1 MKKIFKFLGFLIVLC
16 GIIIFAGDLFRI
28 KGDELN
34 ESGNTHNVHESFY
47 KLEEN
52 SIDVLF
58 VGPSHLYCSISP
70 LDLWK
75 EYGFSSYVMGSPL
88 QRVWQS
94 YCYLEEAFETQSPKV
109 VVLETATLPI
119 YTPQD
124 QAYNHWSIDSMKWS
138 NAKIDSIRLAV
149 NNSYGVEKWM
159 DYIAPSLFYHDRWT
173 DLNSCD
179 YLYFVEKSNVLTRG
193 YNLNTNHIKTYMSSM
208 EYTDDNEAGEGLN
221 SISEEYVNSIK
232 ALCDANGAEFL
243 LFKAPTRL
251 WLDSEYD
258 EVKAWADKNEVM
270 YIDFNANDT
279 FKYAADINWD
289 VDSSDGGAHLNYDG
303 AVKTSNTLGA
313 FLASAYELKDR
324 RDEKKKSS
332 WDTDYKF
339 FKQYVHDGKL
349 VHSYNINDY
358 LNAIDKKN
366 FIVCVNTKGYDLS
379 QYEELSDTLK
389 KIGCSPKY
397 IRNSI
402 GTLNMSI
409 VSNGKA
415 YFEAYGTSELEAG
428 EVTYSDTIA
437 EIPFYVSHI
446 TDGVRSE
453 FKCYI
458 DKENYANNEP
468 GIQFIVYD
476 KLNKKFVDSV
486 IWVPGDD
493 GVWKKVEKLE

>member
-1 MKKIFKFLGFLIVLC
+1 
-16 GIIIFAGDLFRI
+16 
-28 KGDELN
+28 
-34 ESGNTHNVHESFY
+34 
-47 KLEEN
+47 
-52 SIDVLF
+52 
-58 VGPSHLYCSISP
+58 
-70 LDLWK
+70 
-75 EYGFSSYVMGSPL
+75 
-88 QRVWQS
+88 
-94 YCYLEEAFETQSPKV
+94 
-109 VVLETATLPI
+109 
-119 YTPQD
+119 
-124 QAYNHWSIDSMKWS
+124 
-138 NAKIDSIRLAV
+138 
-149 NNSYGVEKWM
+149 
-159 DYIAPSLFYHDRWT
+159 
-173 DLNSCD
+173 
-179 YLYFVEKSNVLTRG
+179 
-193 YNLNTNHIKTYMSSM
+193 MSSM

-258 EVKAWADKNEVM
+258 EVKAWADKNKVM

-324 RDEKKKSS
+324 RDVKKKTS

-339 FKQYVHDGKL
+339 FKQYVYDGKL

-366 FIVCVNTKGYDLS
+366 FIVCVNTNGYDLS
-379 QYEELSDTLK
+379 QYEELSETLK

-415 YFEAYGTSELEAG
+415 YFESYGTSELEAG
-428 EVTYSDTIA
+428 EVTYSDSIA

-446 TDGVRSE
+446 SDGVRSE